1 MFTILAAEAQTIDWG
16 TVLVQSIITLGA
28 IFGGA
33 GFWQYKQSKLQAKR
47 DEESKKSGVENKVD
61 KLTDNVAILNKT
73 VGTMSDDLIQI
84 KDDVEILH
92 KANEETLKYRELRDA
107 RDKEALKVQAAVIV
121 SLKGM
126 LRERLLDNYQ
136 RCKEKGYYTK
146 EERETYGELFKC
158 YEQEPFDGNGIMHQL
173 QPIMQAMPWTEE
185 EAKATT
191 NIKLKKPAED

>member
-47 DEESKKSGVENKVD
+47 DEESKKTGVENKVD
-61 KLTDNVAILNKT
+61 KLIEEVAPI
-73 VGTMSDDLIQI
+73 SQI
-84 KDDVEILH
+84 KEDVDMLKEAN
-92 KANEETLKYRELRDA
+92 KATVEYRELRDK
-107 RDKEALKVQAAVIV
+107 RDQEALKVQEAVII

-126 LRERLLDNYQ
+126 LRERLLDNYK
-136 RCKEKGYYTK
+136 RCLEKGYYSK
-146 EERETYGELFKC
+146 EERETYGEMFKC

-185 EAKATT
+185 EAKAKAKSTV
-191 NIKLKKPAED
+191 NIKSKKSTEE